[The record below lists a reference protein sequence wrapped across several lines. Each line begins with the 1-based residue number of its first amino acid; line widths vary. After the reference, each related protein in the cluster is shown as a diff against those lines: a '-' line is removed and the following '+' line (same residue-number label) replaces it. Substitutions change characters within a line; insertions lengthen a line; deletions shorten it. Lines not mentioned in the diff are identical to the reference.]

1 MHKCKYKY
9 KQASTQF
16 QLVNI
21 RLQCILFMKTLSM
34 QQTFSNKRRPHTRD
48 EANDQDCDDR
58 SHESGVRLF
67 GSWQA
72 WVGAEVE
79 IFNLQERVFTVG
91 VLEEGVEGDALLHP
105 REGDSKLGVLFKGL
119 EDLSD

>member
-1 MHKCKYKY
+1 MQILIPTSKHSVPIGKHPIAVYPIY
-9 KQASTQF
+9 E
-16 QLVNI
+16 NI
-21 RLQCILFMKTLSM
+21 SS
-34 QQTFSNKRRPHTRD
+34 QQTFSNKRRPHTGD

-79 IFNLQERVFTVG
+79 LFDLQERVFTVG
-91 VLEEGVEGDALLHP
+91 VLEEGVEGDALFHP

-119 EDLSD
+119 EDLSE

>member
-1 MHKCKYKY
+1 
-9 KQASTQF
+9 
-16 QLVNI
+16 
-21 RLQCILFMKTLSM
+21 M

-67 GSWQA
+67 GLS
-72 WVGAEVE
+72 
-79 IFNLQERVFTVG
+79 NLQERVFTVG
-91 VLEEGVEGDALLHP
+91 VLEEGVEGDALFHP

-119 EDLSD
+119 EDLSEWKVDDDDPDNDDGRQNGRKALNDQLLCLFPCRLV